1 MKQLKKTAIMES
13 LLYTLEKAQEV
24 ILQSVCQF
32 IWYEKHTYKNKEGLK
47 T

>member
-13 LLYTLEKAQEV
+13 LLYTLEAQEV
-24 ILQSVCQF
+24 ILQIMCQF
-32 IWYEKHTYKNKEGLK
+32 IWYEKHTYKNKEGLE